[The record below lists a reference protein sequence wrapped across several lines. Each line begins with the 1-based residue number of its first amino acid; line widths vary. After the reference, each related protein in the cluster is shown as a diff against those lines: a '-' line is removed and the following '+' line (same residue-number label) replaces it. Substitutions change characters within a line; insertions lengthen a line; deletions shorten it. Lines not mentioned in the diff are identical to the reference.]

1 VGSRSVPPMSA
12 SHLQPLLRV
21 VVVLALAGAALGCT
35 PVPSTP
41 AGDPAGRPPAPVL
54 ATPAAGE
61 LRVHFLDVGQGDATV
76 VVAPDATMLI
86 DTGRHDSDDVVAA
99 LDSLAVAHLD
109 VVAITHPHADHIG
122 QLDEVLVNVTVDEV
136 WMSGTPATTQTFDEA
151 IAAVEAS
158 GVAYEEP
165 RAGDT
170 TTVGSLLVEIVHP
183 RQLTGEAHPDSLAMR
198 VTYGSVSFL
207 FTGDAEL
214 ASEAE
219 MLTRSPE
226 AVAAT
231 VYQLGHHG
239 SATSTSPAFLA
250 AVAPEVGVYSAGED
264 NPYGHPDPDVL
275 ARLAGAGVEVYGTNV
290 HGTVTVATD
299 GHTYAV
305 TTARAAEAPPAPPA
319 PTAAPAGADTASCQP
334 GQVDVNSAGVG
345 ELERITRIGPS
356 LAEQMVALRPF
367 SGLEDLTRVDG
378 IAEATV
384 EAIRQEELA
393 CVS

>member
-1 VGSRSVPPMSA
+1 MSA
-12 SHLQPLLRV
+12 SHLQPLVRV
-21 VVVLALAGAALGCT
+21 VVALGLAALGCT

-41 AGDPAGRPPAPVL
+41 AGEPAGQSAAPVV

-61 LRVHFLDVGQGDATV
+61 LRAHFLDVGQGDATV

-86 DTGRHDSDDVVAA
+86 DTGRHDSDDVVTA
-99 LDSLAVAHLD
+99 LDSLAVTHLD

-122 QLDEVLVNVTVDEV
+122 QLDEVLANVTVDEV
-136 WMSGTPATTQTFDEA
+136 WMSGTPATTQTFEEA

-214 ASEAE
+214 TSEAE
-219 MLTRSPE
+219 MLARGPE

-239 SATSTSPAFLA
+239 SATSTSPEFLA

-275 ARLAGAGVEVYGTNV
+275 ARLAGAGVEVYGTDV

-299 GHTYAV
+299 GDTYAV
-305 TTARAAEAPPAPPA
+305 TTARAGGALPAPPTPEPA
-319 PTAAPAGADTASCQP
+319 PTAAPAGDAASCQP
-334 GQVDVNSAGVG
+334 GQVDVNSAGVD

-356 LAEQMVALRPF
+356 LAEQMVGLRPF
-367 SGLEDLTRVDG
+367 SGLGDLTRVDG

-384 EAIRQEELA
+384 EAIRQEGLA
-393 CVS
+393 CAS

>member
-1 VGSRSVPPMSA
+1 MSA
-12 SHLQPLLRV
+12 SHLQPLVRV
-21 VVVLALAGAALGCT
+21 VVALVLAIAGLGCT

-41 AGDPAGRPPAPVL
+41 AGNPAGRSPTPVL

-122 QLDEVLVNVTVDEV
+122 QLDEVLANVTVDEV
-136 WMSGTPATTQTFDEA
+136 WMSGTPATTQTFEAA

-158 GVAYEEP
+158 DVAYEEP

-214 ASEAE
+214 ASEDE
-219 MLTRSPE
+219 MLARSPE
-226 AVAAT
+226 ALAAT

-239 SATSTSPAFLA
+239 SATSTSPGFLA
-250 AVAPEVGVYSAGED
+250 AVAPEVGVYSAGAG
-264 NPYGHPDPDVL
+264 NSYGHPDPDVL
-275 ARLAGAGVEVYGTNV
+275 ARLAGAGVEVYGTDV
-290 HGTVTVATD
+290 HGTITVATN

-305 TTARAAEAPPAPPA
+305 TTARAGEAPPAPPA
-319 PTAAPAGADTASCQP
+319 PAPAPTAAPADAATASCQP
-334 GQVDVNSAGVG
+334 GQVDVNSAGVD

-367 SGLEDLTRVDG
+367 SDLGDLTRVDG

-384 EAIRQEELA
+384 ETIRQEGLA
-393 CVS
+393 CAS